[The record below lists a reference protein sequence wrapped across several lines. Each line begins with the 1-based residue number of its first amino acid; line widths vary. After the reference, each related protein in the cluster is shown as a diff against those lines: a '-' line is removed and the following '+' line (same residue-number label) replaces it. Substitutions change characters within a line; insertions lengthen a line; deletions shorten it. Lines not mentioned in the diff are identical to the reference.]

1 MAVVTINPGE
11 SIESALR
18 RFKRKVMTEEIIKDA
33 KKHAFFMPPGQ
44 KAKLKSALARKRN
57 KKKGLL
63 TNDDGIHSN
72 GLLTLERALHEVG
85 DVFVVAPATEMSGA
99 SHSLTLARP
108 LRIRQI
114 DERHWTVDG
123 TPTDCVTLALHK
135 ILNEE
140 QLPHV
145 CASGINHGGNLGDD
159 ATYSGTVAGALE
171 ATILGVPGLA
181 VSLVARENFD
191 FTEAAR
197 FAVLAVNKILSEG
210 LPEGTLLNMNVP
222 LGDIKGVRGT
232 RQGIK
237 NARPVISEH
246 IDPRGKPYFWI
257 GEQYFRSK
265 AEDGTDYRAIEEGYV
280 SITPLKSDMT
290 DHGVLTQLESW
301 SYLASSEVLQG

>member
-1 MAVVTINPGE
+1 
-11 SIESALR
+11 
-18 RFKRKVMTEEIIKDA
+18 MTRI
-33 KKHAFFMPPGQ
+33 
-44 KAKLKSALARKRN
+44 
-57 KKKGLL
+57 LL
-63 TNDDGIHSN
+63 TNDDGIHSD
-72 GLLTLERALHEVG
+72 GLVTLERALRELG
-85 DVFVVAPATEMSGA
+85 DVYVVAPAAEMSGA

-114 DERHWTVDG
+114 DSRHWTVDG

-135 ILNEE
+135 ILEE
-140 QLPHV
+140 DERPHV
-145 CASGINHGGNLGDD
+145 CVSGINHGGNLGDD

-181 VSLVARENFD
+181 VSLVAREHFD

-197 FAVLAVNKILSEG
+197 FAVLGTKKILGEG

-222 LGDIKGVRGT
+222 QGDIKGVQVT

-237 NARPVISEH
+237 NARPVITEH

-257 GEQYFRSK
+257 GEQYFRSN

-290 DHGVLTQLESW
+290 DHALLSSLESW
-301 SYLASSEVLQG
+301 NYLASLEVVHS